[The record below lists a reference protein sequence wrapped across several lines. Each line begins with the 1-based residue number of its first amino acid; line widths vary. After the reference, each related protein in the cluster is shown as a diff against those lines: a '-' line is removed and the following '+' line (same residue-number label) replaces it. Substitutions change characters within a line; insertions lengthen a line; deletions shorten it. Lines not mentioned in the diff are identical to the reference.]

1 MTLLTTP
8 PPDLTGLQHLQA
20 MMDGELP
27 PAPIALLMEFRP
39 VELAEGRVVFAGTP
53 DERHYNPIG
62 TVHGGYAA
70 TLLDSAMGCAV
81 QMLLPAGQGYTT
93 LDLQVRYVRP
103 MTVATGE
110 VRAEGAVVH
119 AGRRQAVAEGRVVR
133 AADGKLLAHGTTT
146 CLIL

>member
-1 MTLLTTP
+1 MQPTATP
-8 PPDLTGLQHLQA
+8 PQLTGLEHLRA
-20 MMDGELP
+20 IMDGELP
-27 PAPIALLMEFRP
+27 PAPIALLMDVRP
-39 VELAEGRVVFAGTP
+39 VELEEGRVVFAGVP

-81 QMLLPAGQGYTT
+81 QTLLPAGAGYTT

-110 VRAEGAVVH
+110 VRAEGTIVH
-119 AGRRQAVAEGRVVR
+119 AGRRQAVAEGRIVR